1 MDRFSLLLC
10 IEHRIYR
17 EGLQKALAERPEI
30 STVLACDGP
39 GHMDSITLDG
49 VDSVLVDVRGDQS
62 GDAAASV
69 RTTFAAARGK
79 PVVAL
84 GLDRDENALL
94 ASVEAGAA
102 ACVTVDQS
110 IDDLVT
116 IVHAALRGD
125 LVCPPRISRL
135 LQEHLLQISFRER
148 ELHRLTK
155 LSSREYQI
163 LSLLKD
169 SLSNKLI
176 ARQLGLEVPTI
187 KNHVHNIIVKLNVQ
201 SRTEAAAILRS
212 AGEAM
217 AVTSPSLEKRAPHQ
231 ALRWNWGQ
239 GLVSGCENTFTGT
252 ASEG

>member
-17 EGLQKALAERPEI
+17 EGLQKALSDRPEI
-30 STVLACDGP
+30 HAILACDGP
-39 GHMDSITLDG
+39 GCMDGRALER
-49 VDSVLVDVRGDQS
+49 VDSVLVDVRASQS
-62 GDAAASV
+62 GDPAAGV
-69 RTTFAAARGK
+69 RATFAAARGK

-84 GLDRDENALL
+84 GLDRDECALL

-116 IVHAALRGD
+116 IIQATLRGD

-135 LQEHLLQISFRER
+135 LQEHLLQISLRER
-148 ELHRLTK
+148 EVQRLTK

-163 LSLLKD
+163 L
-169 SLSNKLI
+169 
-176 ARQLGLEVPTI
+176 ARDQLGLEVPTI

-201 SRTEAAAILRS
+201 NRVEAAAMLRG

-217 AVTSPSLEKRAPHQ
+217 AAK
-231 ALRWNWGQ
+231 
-239 GLVSGCENTFTGT
+239 
-252 ASEG
+252 

>member
-10 IEHRIYR
+10 VAHRIYR
-17 EGLQKALAERPEI
+17 EGLQKALADRPEI
-30 STVLACDGP
+30 SAVLACDGP
-39 GHMDSITLDG
+39 GHIDGLALEG
-49 VDSVLVDVRGDQS
+49 VDSVLVDVRADQS
-62 GDAAASV
+62 GDSAASV

-84 GLDRDENALL
+84 GLDWDENALL

-110 IDDLVT
+110 IDDLVA
-116 IVHAALRGD
+116 IVQAALRGD

-135 LQEHLLQISFRER
+135 LQEHLLQISYRER
-148 ELHRLTK
+148 EVHRLNK

-201 SRTEAAAILRS
+201 SRTEAAAMLRS

-217 AVTSPSLEKRAPHQ
+217 AGKSPKPQGHAP
-231 ALRWNWGQ
+231 RQ
-239 GLVSGCENTFTGT
+239 GLIWR
-252 ASEG
+252 

>member
-17 EGLQKALAERPEI
+17 EGLQKALADRPEI
-30 STVLACDGP
+30 SAVLACDGS
-39 GHMDSITLDG
+39 GCMNGGALEQ
-49 VDSVLVDVRGDQS
+49 VDTVLVDVRADQS

-84 GLDRDENALL
+84 GLDRDETALL
-94 ASVEAGAA
+94 ASIEAGAA

-116 IVHAALRGD
+116 IVQAALRGD
-125 LVCPPRISRL
+125 LVCPPRISKL
-135 LQEHLLQISFRER
+135 LQEHLLRISSRER
-148 ELHRLTK
+148 EVHRLTK
-155 LSSREYQI
+155 LSRREYQI
-163 LSLLKD
+163 LSLLTD

-201 SRTEAAAILRS
+201 SRSEAAAMLRG
-212 AGEAM
+212 AGEA
-217 AVTSPSLEKRAPHQ
+217 AVPKSHKLEEHAPRQ
-231 ALRWNWGQ
+231 AMIWR
-239 GLVSGCENTFTGT
+239 
-252 ASEG
+252 

>member
-1 MDRFSLLLC
+1 MD
-10 IEHRIYR
+10 
-17 EGLQKALAERPEI
+17 GL
-30 STVLACDGP
+30 
-39 GHMDSITLDG
+39 TLDA
-49 VDSVLVDVRGDQS
+49 VDTVLVDVLADRP

-79 PVVAL
+79 PVIAL
-84 GLDRDENALL
+84 GLDRDEQALL

-116 IVHAALRGD
+116 TVKAALRGD

-135 LQEHLLQISFRER
+135 LQEHLLQISDRER
-148 ELHRLTK
+148 EVHRLTK

-176 ARQLGLEVPTI
+176 ARRLGLEVPTI

-201 SRTEAAAILRS
+201 SRTEAAAMLRD
-212 AGEAM
+212 AREAV
-217 AVTSPSLEKRAPHQ
+217 AAESVQPDGKAFGQ
-231 ALRWNWGQ
+231 ASMWR
-239 GLVSGCENTFTGT
+239 
-252 ASEG
+252 

>member
-17 EGLQKALAERPEI
+17 EGLQKALSDRSEI
-30 STVLACDGP
+30 HAILACDGP
-39 GHMDSITLDG
+39 GCMDGGALER
-49 VDSVLVDVRGDQS
+49 VDTVLVDVRASQS
-62 GDAAASV
+62 GDPAAGV
-69 RTTFAAARGK
+69 RAAFAAARGK

-84 GLDRDENALL
+84 GLDRDECALL

-116 IVHAALRGD
+116 IIQATLRGD

-135 LQEHLLQISFRER
+135 LQEHLLQISLRER
-148 ELHRLTK
+148 EVQRLTK

-163 LSLLKD
+163 LSLLTD

-201 SRTEAAAILRS
+201 NRVEAAAMLRG

-217 AVTSPSLEKRAPHQ
+217 AAK
-231 ALRWNWGQ
+231 
-239 GLVSGCENTFTGT
+239 
-252 ASEG
+252 